1 MYQIT
6 VKAYDGSIPV
16 QTGSW
21 SPEAGESVRDMEQIP
36 VRVTCTWDRASRT
49 DRFRIRAEALEDLT
63 FPVSVSLERV
73 EEKWTRNEYVF
84 MPAAVYNGNRMESRK
99 IPYPPYCGEKTE
111 TGWREVI
118 TDIPHLSKDGE
129 NRDIQF
135 LSGDMSTPAFG
146 YYSQENRTGVLL
158 LAKHEEN
165 GRYTGFTMREKGE
178 KAVFGISAPGV
189 REGNVYFFG
198 ELPDGSG
205 FFPTC
210 NCASDDAGVMLKKSD
225 ALELEAEC
233 HTFRADSLNHYFKQ
247 FDSLQENLEQGK
259 TFYSIPF
266 SKAYE
271 TIKDKYMRLNFSDEG
286 YYRVG
291 TTDVVPGYWQ
301 ANAFVR
307 FFEKHGQIGQF
318 IDMESEEILAGDTA
332 SAAIVSAGLSL
343 AYEYFG
349 EKSYLDTAEQLA
361 DLYWTDYLRR
371 GITNGGPGE
380 ICQAP
385 DSESAFG
392 LLESFVQL
400 YETTGRKKWL
410 QAAEEAF
417 ELAVTWVVSYDFHFP
432 DGSAAAKIQAH
443 TRGTVFANAQNKHS
457 APGICTL
464 SGSSMLKLYRFT
476 GKERYLERMSRISH
490 AVSQFVSLED
500 RPIDT
505 LAGRPLPVGY
515 INERVQMS
523 DWEGKRTV
531 GGFICDSSWPET
543 TMLLTY
549 TEIPGIYVDLDR
561 DVMKCSDHVKAE
573 LIGGNEKGTMLKIT
587 NPTAYDAEVTVLAD
601 HSLQGEKLGAFWLD
615 KMKRIRIRAGEEI
628 TTEVK
633 KTE

>member
-146 YYSQENRTGVLL
+146 YYSQEDRTGVLL

-247 FDSLQENLEQGK
+247 FDSLRENLEQGK

-301 ANAFVR
+301 AGWGGGGMNTYSFLIEDKGTARQQALSTLSFIVKKLQRENGWYVPMYAKGVCYGDAFMDTGR
-307 FFEKHGQIGQF
+307 PALLARKDADLLETY
-318 IDMESEEILAGDTA
+318 SILM
-332 SAAIVSAGLSL
+332 SWKVSRQMYGSRQKSLTTVQRLPRSL
-343 AYEYFG
+343 A
-349 EKSYLDTAEQLA
+349 S
-361 DLYWTDYLRR
+361 
-371 GITNGGPGE
+371 
-380 ICQAP
+380 
-385 DSESAFG
+385 
-392 LLESFVQL
+392 
-400 YETTGRKKWL
+400 
-410 QAAEEAF
+410 
-417 ELAVTWVVSYDFHFP
+417 
-432 DGSAAAKIQAH
+432 
-443 TRGTVFANAQNKHS
+443 
-457 APGICTL
+457 
-464 SGSSMLKLYRFT
+464 
-476 GKERYLERMSRISH
+476 
-490 AVSQFVSLED
+490 
-500 RPIDT
+500 
-505 LAGRPLPVGY
+505 PL
-515 INERVQMS
+515 
-523 DWEGKRTV
+523 
-531 GGFICDSSWPET
+531 
-543 TMLLTY
+543 
-549 TEIPGIYVDLDR
+549 
-561 DVMKCSDHVKAE
+561 
-573 LIGGNEKGTMLKIT
+573 
-587 NPTAYDAEVTVLAD
+587 
-601 HSLQGEKLGAFWLD
+601 
-615 KMKRIRIRAGEEI
+615 IRIR
-628 TTEVK
+628 
-633 KTE
+633 

>member
-99 IPYPPYCGEKTE
+99 IPYPPYCGEK
-111 TGWREVI
+111 
-118 TDIPHLSKDGE
+118 
-129 NRDIQF
+129 
-135 LSGDMSTPAFG
+135 
-146 YYSQENRTGVLL
+146 
-158 LAKHEEN
+158 
-165 GRYTGFTMREKGE
+165 
-178 KAVFGISAPGV
+178 AVFGISAPGV

-247 FDSLQENLEQGK
+247 FDSLRENLEQGK

-301 ANAFVR
+301 AGWVGGGMNTYSFLIEDKGTARQQALSTLSFIGKKLQRENGWYVPMYAKGVCYGDAFMDTGR
-307 FFEKHGQIGQF
+307 PALLARKDADLLETY
-318 IDMESEEILAGDTA
+318 SILM
-332 SAAIVSAGLSL
+332 SWKVSRQMYGSRQKSLTTVQRLPRSL
-343 AYEYFG
+343 A
-349 EKSYLDTAEQLA
+349 S
-361 DLYWTDYLRR
+361 
-371 GITNGGPGE
+371 
-380 ICQAP
+380 
-385 DSESAFG
+385 
-392 LLESFVQL
+392 
-400 YETTGRKKWL
+400 
-410 QAAEEAF
+410 
-417 ELAVTWVVSYDFHFP
+417 
-432 DGSAAAKIQAH
+432 
-443 TRGTVFANAQNKHS
+443 
-457 APGICTL
+457 
-464 SGSSMLKLYRFT
+464 
-476 GKERYLERMSRISH
+476 
-490 AVSQFVSLED
+490 
-500 RPIDT
+500 
-505 LAGRPLPVGY
+505 PL
-515 INERVQMS
+515 
-523 DWEGKRTV
+523 
-531 GGFICDSSWPET
+531 
-543 TMLLTY
+543 
-549 TEIPGIYVDLDR
+549 
-561 DVMKCSDHVKAE
+561 
-573 LIGGNEKGTMLKIT
+573 
-587 NPTAYDAEVTVLAD
+587 
-601 HSLQGEKLGAFWLD
+601 
-615 KMKRIRIRAGEEI
+615 IRIR
-628 TTEVK
+628 
-633 KTE
+633 

>member
-1 MYQIT
+1 M
-6 VKAYDGSIPV
+6 
-16 QTGSW
+16 
-21 SPEAGESVRDMEQIP
+21 ESRSGRIGPGYGADPCQGDVYLGPGIQNGQ
-36 VRVTCTWDRASRT
+36 
-49 DRFRIRAEALEDLT
+49 FRIRAEALEDLT

-146 YYSQENRTGVLL
+146 YYSQEDRTGVLL

-178 KAVFGISAPGV
+178 KEVFGISAPGV

-247 FDSLQENLEQGK
+247 FDSLRENLEQGK

-291 TTDVVPGYWQ
+291 TTDVVPGYWQAGWVGGGMNTYSFLIEDKGTARQQALSTLSFIVKKLQRENGWYVPMYAKGVCYGDAFMDTGRPALLARKDADLLYFMMKQALFLREEGDLPDCMEKSIRRQ

-400 YETTGRKKWL
+400 YETTGRKKWM

-432 DGSAAAKIQAH
+432 DGSAAAKIQ
-443 TRGTVFANAQNKHS
+443 VFMIH
-457 APGICTL
+457 
-464 SGSSMLKLYRFT
+464 
-476 GKERYLERMSRISH
+476 
-490 AVSQFVSLED
+490 
-500 RPIDT
+500 
-505 LAGRPLPVGY
+505 
-515 INERVQMS
+515 
-523 DWEGKRTV
+523 
-531 GGFICDSSWPET
+531 
-543 TMLLTY
+543 
-549 TEIPGIYVDLDR
+549 
-561 DVMKCSDHVKAE
+561 
-573 LIGGNEKGTMLKIT
+573 
-587 NPTAYDAEVTVLAD
+587 
-601 HSLQGEKLGAFWLD
+601 
-615 KMKRIRIRAGEEI
+615 
-628 TTEVK
+628 
-633 KTE
+633 